1 MNTIEI
7 PVLLLTG
14 YLGSG
19 KTTLVNHILSNKRGI
34 KFAVIV
40 NDIGEVN
47 IDADLIQK
55 GGVVGKKDDSLVAL
69 QNGCICCTLKTD
81 LIEQMF
87 EIMKMQRFDYIV
99 IEASGIC
106 EPEPIAQT
114 LCSIPHMG
122 GAYTKYGICRL
133 DCITTVVDALRL
145 QSEFSCGD
153 DLTRKGIDEE
163 DIENLIIQ
171 QIEFCNIILLNK
183 AAEVQPEELK
193 RIRQIIHTLQPGA
206 QIIECNYA
214 DVDLDKIIHT
224 HLFNF
229 ERAATSAGW
238 IRGIEQ
244 QVSEEEEKEAKE
256 KNEKKES
263 LVMGLV
269 MLLAIVLAVGI
280 FVIVPFLISEALKRP
295 VPSPQLRGLIEGVIR
310 VALFV
315 AYVKLISCM
324 EDIKR
329 VFMYHGAEHKSI
341 NCVENGKELTVE
353 NVRMQTTVHKRC
365 GTSFLLIVM
374 FVSILFFMFIV
385 VGNVWLRM
393 VLRILLIP
401 VIAGLSYEFI
411 RYAGEHDNKVI
422 NVLSKPGLML
432 QSLTTKEPDDSMIAV
447 AIAAVEAV
455 FDWKAFLEEEKTENE
470 EEPVEEVKEKV
481 EDEIEILSIDDE
493 DDEEKDEILNALDR
507 YFEAPEPSDEEKK
520 ESDT

>member
-1 MNTIEI
+1 MRYSKLGGQAVIEGVMMKHEKEYSVAVRKPDGGI
-7 PVLLLTG
+7 EVTKKATSSIRDKYKIASLPIIRGMVIFAESLLTG
-14 YLGSG
+14 M
-19 KTTLVNHILSNKRGI
+19 KTLNYS
-34 KFAVIV
+34 
-40 NDIGEVN
+40 
-47 IDADLIQK
+47 
-55 GGVVGKKDDSLVAL
+55 
-69 QNGCICCTLKTD
+69 
-81 LIEQMF
+81 
-87 EIMKMQRFDYIV
+87 
-99 IEASGIC
+99 AS
-106 EPEPIAQT
+106 
-114 LCSIPHMG
+114 
-122 GAYTKYGICRL
+122 
-133 DCITTVVDALRL
+133 
-145 QSEFSCGD
+145 F
-153 DLTRKGIDEE
+153 
-163 DIENLIIQ
+163 
-171 QIEFCNIILLNK
+171 F
-183 AAEVQPEELK
+183 
-193 RIRQIIHTLQPGA
+193 
-206 QIIECNYA
+206 
-214 DVDLDKIIHT
+214 
-224 HLFNF
+224 
-229 ERAATSAGW
+229 
-238 IRGIEQ
+238 
-244 QVSEEEEKEAKE
+244 EEEEKEAKE

-374 FVSILFFMFIV
+374 FVSILFF
-385 VGNVWLRM
+385 
-393 VLRILLIP
+393 P

-493 DDEEKDEILNALDR
+493 DDEEEDEILNALDR